1 MPAGTSQC
9 QLVCPGEL
17 FWRFPS
23 YGKISYSAIRT
34 LTNCMF
40 FRAFPGNLHK
50 ACSCLALFCINSS
63 RLPLGLLGSV
73 SVWLQSALITH
84 LQNKQF
90 EVERIVK
97 KHRSLHNWF
106 IILQISASLF
116 WNNIRLCFGFSCWG
130 QVGAILALEAV
141 LEQSW
146 GGPGKVLGNHG
157 MPWAGYEG
165 LRTPMCVTSLCRKSS
180 HPFLDLQQHSI
191 RKPSLE
197 HAPH

>member
-1 MPAGTSQC
+1 
-9 QLVCPGEL
+9 
-17 FWRFPS
+17 
-23 YGKISYSAIRT
+23 
-34 LTNCMF
+34 MF

-116 WNNIRLCFGFSCWG
+116 GTTLGCVLVFR
-130 QVGAILALEAV
+130 VGVKLVPSWL
-141 LEQSW
+141 LKQSW
-146 GGPGKVLGNHG
+146 SSLGEALG
-157 MPWAGYEG
+157 RSWAIMECLGQDTKALG
-165 LRTPMCVTSLCRKSS
+165 RRCV
-180 HPFLDLQQHSI
+180 
-191 RKPSLE
+191 
-197 HAPH
+197 